1 MREVQEMVKCQYCT
15 PDWLEESA
23 RIYRANPSFQ
33 EKLKKLSEKVCY
45 RVKAEPAWGID
56 QDIIFGTFIEAGKLT
71 KLAFLSEEESKRE
84 ANYIMAATPQEWK
97 KILRKESK
105 FLTEFILGK
114 IKLEKGNKV
123 TVLGLAPHAPTL
135 VEALTQV
142 EIQFPDEMSP
152 DELAKYKSRLEE
164 FRKNL
169 GV

>member
-1 MREVQEMVKCQYCT
+1 MVKCQYCT

-23 RIYRANPSFQ
+23 RIYRANPGFQ

-71 KLAFLSEEESKRE
+71 KLAFLSEEEAKRE

-97 KILRKESK
+97 KILRKENK
-105 FLTEFILGK
+105 FLTEFMLGR
-114 IKLEKGNKV
+114 IKLEKGSKV

-164 FRKNL
+164 FRKKL

>member
-1 MREVQEMVKCQYCT
+1 MLKCQYCT
-15 PDWLEESA
+15 PEWLDESA
-23 RIYRANPSFQ
+23 RIYRSTSSFQ

-56 QDIIFGTFIEAGKLT
+56 RDIIFGTFIEAGKLT
-71 KLAFLSEEESKRE
+71 KLAFFSEEAAKQE
-84 ANYIMAATPQEWK
+84 AHYILAATPQEWK

-105 FLTEFILGK
+105 FLTDFMLGK
-114 IKLEKGNKV
+114 VKLEQGSKV

-142 EIQFPDEMSP
+142 ELQFPDEMSP
-152 DELAKYKSRLEE
+152 DELAQYKSYLQE

-169 GV
+169 DV

>member
-1 MREVQEMVKCQYCT
+1 MVKCQYCT
-15 PDWLEESA
+15 PDWFEESA
-23 RIYRANPSFQ
+23 RLYRANPSFP

-71 KLAFLSEEESKRE
+71 KLAFLSEEEAKRE

-105 FLTEFILGK
+105 FLTEFMLGK
-114 IKLEKGNKV
+114 IKLEKGSKV

>member
-1 MREVQEMVKCQYCT
+1 MLKCQYCT
-15 PDWLEESA
+15 PEWLDESA
-23 RIYRANPSFQ
+23 RIYRSTSSFQ

-56 QDIIFGTFIEAGKLT
+56 RDVIFGTFLEAGKLT
-71 KLAFLSEEESKRE
+71 KLAFFSEEEAKRE
-84 ANYIMAATPQEWK
+84 ANFIMTATPQEWK
-97 KILRKESK
+97 KILRKENK
-105 FLTEFILGK
+105 FLTDFMLGK
-114 IKLEKGNKV
+114 IKLEKGSKV

-142 EIQFPDEMSP
+142 ELQFPDEMSP
-152 DELAKYKSRLEE
+152 DELAKYKSYLQE